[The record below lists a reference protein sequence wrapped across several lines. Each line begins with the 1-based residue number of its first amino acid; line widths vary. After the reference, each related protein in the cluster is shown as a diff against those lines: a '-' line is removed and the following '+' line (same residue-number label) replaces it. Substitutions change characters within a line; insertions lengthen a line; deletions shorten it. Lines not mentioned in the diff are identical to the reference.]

1 MFVPPARFEKS
12 PPLTMDHGVSS
23 KHYSVVGKTFCR
35 WEISLVNLGSD
46 IYETPWCCDRL
57 IFFLVCKNFILLLL
71 FLLETFVI
79 VFFLIG
85 WAIS

>member
-1 MFVPPARFEKS
+1 MFVPPAPFRKE
-12 PPLTMDHGVSS
+12 PPLTMDLGVSS

-57 IFFLVCKNFILLLL
+57 IFFLGLQKFHIIIILTRNVCHC
-71 FLLETFVI
+71 
-79 VFFLIG
+79 FF
-85 WAIS
+85 S